1 MGGDITGKS
10 IVPIERTS
18 RGYAASFNDHRYA
31 ELTPQELDELTQR
44 IRDAGQYPLVG
55 ERDELEALTDET
67 MREQAFRRL
76 MVAGIER
83 WVSLAEERLRGT
95 GVRCFITPGNDD
107 YWEIDAP
114 LASSDLV
121 EAPEGRRLQLD
132 ERHEMITT
140 GYSNPTPWHT
150 PRELD
155 EDALG
160 KRLEGMVADC
170 ENVMNLVAVIHPPPF
185 GSDLDLAPALD
196 AEFRVQT
203 EGGAPKMTSVGSTA
217 VRDFIEKHQ
226 PLVALHG
233 HVHDSRAAQMLG
245 RTLCVNPGSDYGAG
259 TLCGSILELGDGVVI
274 SHQFVMG

>member
-10 IVPIERTS
+10 IVPIERTPG
-18 RGYAASFNDHRYA
+18 GYAGSFNDHRYA
-31 ELTPQELDELTQR
+31 GLTEHELHELTQR
-44 IRDAGQYPLVG
+44 IRDAGQYPIVG
-55 ERDELEALTDET
+55 ERDELEALADET
-67 MREQAFRRL
+67 ERERAFRRL
-76 MVAGIER
+76 MVTGIEG
-83 WVSLAEERLRGT
+83 WVSLAEDRLRGT

-114 LASSDLV
+114 LGSSEVV
-121 EAPEGRRLQLD
+121 EAPEGLCLRLD

-140 GYSNPTPWHT
+140 GYSNRTPWHT

-155 EDALG
+155 EDALAQ
-160 KRLEGMVADC
+160 RLEGMAMDC
-170 ENVMNLVAVIHPPPF
+170 EDIANLVAVIHPPPF
-185 GSDLDLAPALD
+185 GSELDVAPALD
-196 AEFRVQT
+196 PEFRIQT

-217 VRDFIEKHQ
+217 VRAFIEEQQ

-259 TLCGSILELGDGVVI
+259 TLCGSILELGDGVVV